1 MVLLIVS
8 LVKSGTLS
16 LAAALTLVIGANF
29 GATIP
34 PFLEASTASGRRLPL
49 GNMLIRAA
57 GWVVMLPL
65 VSEIAAQLAR
75 LDPTLPA
82 WW

>member
-1 MVLLIVS
+1 MV
-8 LVKSGTLS
+8 
-16 LAAALTLVIGANF
+16 
-29 GATIP
+29 
-34 PFLEASTASGRRLPL
+34 SGRRLPL